1 MPEALPNPPKPATQA
16 QIRAAELLDDLLRDG
31 ELGGKIRKLAKAKFP
46 DANIVDIESVA
57 EPLVAPLKAENKA
70 LKERL
75 DALEAG
81 LQKDKTDAETRAA
94 QTNLEQALAKARQDY
109 NLTDEGFDKMV
120 ARMKETGNYA
130 DADAAAAWVASKTP
144 PAAPA
149 GPLWRSQD
157 LNLFGTK
164 DKNEELARLHRDP
177 IGFQDDQI
185 EEFLRN
191 PDKFVAETLG
201 TQ

>member
-1 MPEALPNPPKPATQA
+1 MAEATQS
-16 QIRAAELLDDLLRDG
+16 QIRAEELLNELLRDG
-31 ELGGKIRKLAKAKFP
+31 DVGGKVRKIAKAKFP
-46 DANIVDIESVA
+46 DSRIVDIESIA
-57 EPLVAPLKAENKA
+57 EPLVAPLKAENDA
-70 LKERL
+70 LKARL
-75 DALEAG
+75 DKIEADR
-81 LQKDKTDAETRAA
+81 QKDAEEAEKRAA
-94 QTNLEQALAKARQDY
+94 QTNLEQALAKARNDY

-149 GPLWRSQD
+149 GPTWRTQD

-164 DKNEELARLHRDP
+164 DRDEARAKLHRDP

-185 EEFLRN
+185 EAFLRD
-191 PDKFVAETLG
+191 PDGFTRETLDV
-201 TQ
+201 Q